1 MKQSITIKPTALEP
15 LNNETSIFFHTE
27 SPLAFELSSTKENN
41 YREWLHQVVIEEGY
55 ELTELNYI
63 FCSDA
68 YLHKMNVEYLN
79 HDTLTDV
86 IPFHHSDAPCCIE
99 GDIFLRVPRLDET
112 AQKFGV
118 LFLEELKRVMVHG
131 LLHLLGYAD
140 KTETEQT
147 QMTGKENFYLKK
159 EVRDESNWSIMPDY

>member
-1 MKQSITIKPTALEP
+1 MEP
-15 LNNETSIFFHTE
+15 LNNEKPIFFHTE
-27 SPLAFELSSTKENN
+27 PPLAFELSSTKENN

-55 ELTELNYI
+55 DLTELNYI
-63 FCSDA
+63 FCSDE
-68 YLHKMNVEYLN
+68 YLHEMNVQYLN

-86 IPFHHSDAPCCIE
+86 ITFNNSDDNCCIE
-99 GDIFLRVPRLDET
+99 GDIFISVPRIEEN

-140 KTETEQT
+140 KTEAEQSE
-147 QMTGKENFYLKK
+147 MTSKENFYLKK
-159 EVRDESNWSIMPDY
+159 EVQDESNWSIMPDY